1 MAQEPMQK
9 CADCKKD
16 VPVSTRKGAKNGR
29 WFCSPCFYK
38 NTGTRYRRTTFS
50 RKIRTSTSSRARS
63 DCQTGCA

>member
-29 WFCSPCFYK
+29 WLCSPCFYK
-38 NTGTRYRRTTFS
+38 NHGHALS
-50 RKIRTSTSSRARS
+50 ENDVQPEDPNKNVIPGA
-63 DCQTGCA
+63 